1 MGIEFEEEDYDT
13 LNGYLISKLE
23 HIPEED
29 EKIELDTD
37 KGRFQVLSVEGN
49 MIAEVRFV
57 VRNEEET

>member
-1 MGIEFEEEDYDT
+1 MLIGTNLLEIT
-13 LNGYLISKLE
+13 LNELLAGE

-49 MIAEVRFV
+49 MIAEVRLV
-57 VRNEEET
+57 ILKEEEA